1 MNLIKTDLLQGTLD
15 LIILRILI
23 SGDRHGYS
31 IAKRIE
37 LISKDVLS
45 VQQGSLYP
53 ALHRLEERGLIK
65 SKWGVTETKRRA
77 KFYKLT
83 KSGKKQVEKET
94 AYWKQFSGAI
104 NQIVQHC
111 IGKAAHDIVKES
123 IFPI

>member
-15 LIILRILI
+15 LIILRILS

-37 LISKDVLS
+37 LISKEVLS

-83 KSGKKQVEKET
+83 TSGKKQVEKEK

-104 NQIVQHC
+104 NQIVQY
-111 IGKAAHDIVKES
+111 G
-123 IFPI
+123 